1 VLLELQLRLS
11 GCLLILIALAH
22 VLFPR
27 LFGWREELPRLSL
40 INRQLMKV
48 HTFFIA
54 LTVFLIGVLCLSS
67 ARELIATALGRRVA
81 GGLALF
87 WFVRLLVQ
95 FFGYSSE
102 LWQGKRR
109 ETIIHRVFTVVWL
122 YLALLFLVTALSAP
136 VSSS

>member
-1 VLLELQLRLS
+1 MLLELQLRLS
-11 GCLLILIALAH
+11 AGLLILLALTH

-27 LFGWREELPRLSL
+27 RFGWREELPRLSL
-40 INRQLMKV
+40 INRQMMKV

-54 LTVFLIGVLCLSS
+54 PTVFLMGVLCLSS

-95 FFGYSSE
+95 FFGYSS
-102 LWQGKRR
+102 KRR
-109 ETIIHRVFTVVWL
+109 ETIIHRVFTAVWL

>member
-1 VLLELQLRLS
+1 MLLELQLRLS
-11 GCLLILIALAH
+11 GGLLILLALTH

-27 LFGWREELPRLSL
+27 RFGWREELPRLSL
-40 INRQLMKV
+40 INRQMMKV

-54 LTVFLIGVLCLSS
+54 LTVFLMGTLCLSS

-95 FFGYSSE
+95 LFGYSDE
-102 LWQGKRR
+102 LWRGKRR
-109 ETIIHRVFTVVWL
+109 ETIVHRIFTAIWL